1 MPFIFNLPK
10 PSLMFTDPLRPSKSP
25 EMKKTFEIGTSERR
39 EFVDHKT
46 HSFGYHVETKN
57 MISNAGDKDQRRI
70 TTKARMEGE
79 TNIIFREIKFGTPER
94 HHKGETR
101 DTKLRMNRSGE
112 GRSDL
117 SSKFHTPRL
126 V

>member
-1 MPFIFNLPK
+1 
-10 PSLMFTDPLRPSKSP
+10 MFTDPLWTSKSP
-25 EMKKTFEIGTSERR
+25 EMKKTFEIGTCERR
-39 EFVDHKT
+39 EFVDHKS

-57 MISNAGDKDQRRI
+57 TISNAGNMHQGRI
-70 TTKARMEGE
+70 TTKARLEGE
-79 TNIIFREIKFGTPER
+79 TNIIIRETKFGTPER

-112 GRSDL
+112 GRSTL
-117 SSKFHTPRL
+117 SSKFHTPRS